1 MEPIRATETLVDESL
16 RETKMHGVVGFPVGV
31 YLDDFTNFKNGY
43 ICWHWHEE
51 VQISWIVEGEFQCQ
65 LEGESILLK
74 PGDMVFLNSGVLHQI
89 RPVRRNYG
97 KLHAFIWDAG
107 FISGSADGPVY
118 QEAFEQILHGGLHV
132 LRFAGDSPAGVELRQ
147 SLQQIVALYTQQA
160 PCFHLQIKLLL
171 TRVWLLIY
179 QQAGDTPEPP
189 RPERRRDEE
198 RMKLAMRYMRAHY
211 NENFSLE
218 ELARQ
223 ALTNRSELC
232 RCFRR
237 MLGIAPKEFLMQ
249 YRIQQARILLENPAY
264 RIADIAEFTGFSSPS
279 HFGSCFKEKTG
290 LSPSAYRK
298 QAGKAAN
305 Q

>member
-118 QEAFEQILHGGLHV
+118 QEAFEQILHGGPHV

-147 SLQQIVALYTQQA
+147 SLQQIVALYTQQDS
-160 PCFHLQIKLLL
+160 CFHLQIKLLL
-171 TRVWLLIY
+171 TRIWLLIY

-237 MLGIAPKEFLMQ
+237 MLGIAPKEFLIQ

-290 LSPSAYRK
+290 LSPSDYRK
-298 QAGKAAN
+298 QAGKATG

>member
-107 FISGSADGPVY
+107 FISGSTDGPVY
-118 QEAFEQILHGGLHV
+118 QEAFEQILHGGPHV

-147 SLQQIVALYTQQA
+147 SLQQIVALYTQQDS
-160 PCFHLQIKLLL
+160 CFHLQIKLLL

-223 ALTNRSELC
+223 ALTNRSEMC

-298 QAGKAAN
+298 QAGKAMG